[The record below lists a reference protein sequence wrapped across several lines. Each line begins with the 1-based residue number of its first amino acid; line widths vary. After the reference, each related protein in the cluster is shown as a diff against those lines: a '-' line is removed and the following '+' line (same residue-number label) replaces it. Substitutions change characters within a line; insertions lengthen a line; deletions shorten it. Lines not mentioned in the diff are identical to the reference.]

1 LASLLVLCLAP
12 SASCLSAALPVA
24 AMSKATIS
32 PTGSFTYYGET
43 SILAKPSSEEYINY
57 TPKPERAP
65 VTEPLSLKDIAIGM
79 ISGLPQY
86 SRALHRAVLQ
96 YAPKGV
102 ILHSKGKCAC
112 SFRFGIETL
121 KLNYPKAKWYYVGDD
136 DAFINLDNLVET
148 LSAHDSSAKVV
159 AAGATSYVHHRCNSE
174 AIGGNGMTF
183 YGGTG
188 HILSAGLVHSA
199 EYSEKLRQPCNPPH
213 ATGADVEHACTVLP
227 LWTPEYS
234 FVDLKYQRVLKSRSL
249 NGQKQFMASPPDFL
263 VAHHLNPRQISS
275 LAKLNRHLPKR
286 HSKVQKLQLPDQ
298 RCAVPR

>member
-1 LASLLVLCLAP
+1 
-12 SASCLSAALPVA
+12 
-24 AMSKATIS
+24 M
-32 PTGSFTYYGET
+32 
-43 SILAKPSSEEYINY
+43 
-57 TPKPERAP
+57 PERAP
-65 VTEPLSLKDIAIGM
+65 VQEHLGGVAIGVEDIAIGM

-136 DAFINLDNLVET
+136 DAFINLDNLVEA
-148 LSAHDSSAKVV
+148 LSAHDHSAKVV
-159 AAGATSYVHHRCNSE
+159 AAGATRYGPSRCDSE
-174 AIGGNGMTF
+174 AIGGDEMTPLTF

-199 EYSEKLRQPCNPPH
+199 EYSEKLEQPCNPPK
-213 ATGADVEHACTVLP
+213 ATGADVEHACTLLP

-234 FVDLKYQRVLKSRSL
+234 FVDLKYHRVLKSLSL
-249 NGQKQFMASPPDFL
+249 YSRKQFLASPPDFL
-263 VAHHLNPRQISS
+263 VVHHLLRWQITS
-275 LAKLNRHLPKR
+275 LAKFNKHLPTR
-286 HSKVQKLQLPDQ
+286 HSQARRLQLPPQ
-298 RCAVPR
+298 RCETVPS